1 MGRATGPL
9 YLKENK
15 VTDLEEL
22 KMLTDWATEP
32 SLTETEVS
40 GILDAAA
47 LADEAGFAPGDDGW
61 DPTYDLNRA
70 ASRVWLVK
78 AARAASLTE
87 ADPETGKPTSII
99 FENCRRMAAHFSS
112 RRNATTSLR

>member
-1 MGRATGPL
+1 M
-9 YLKENK
+9 
-15 VTDLEEL
+15 TDLEEL
-22 KMLTDWATEP
+22 RMLTDWDTEP
-32 SLTETEVS
+32 ALTETEVS
-40 GILDAAA
+40 DILDAAA
-47 LADEAGFAPGDDGW
+47 LADEAGLAPGDDGW

-99 FENCRRMAAHFSS
+99 FENCRRMAIYYSS
-112 RRNATTSLR
+112 RRNATATIR